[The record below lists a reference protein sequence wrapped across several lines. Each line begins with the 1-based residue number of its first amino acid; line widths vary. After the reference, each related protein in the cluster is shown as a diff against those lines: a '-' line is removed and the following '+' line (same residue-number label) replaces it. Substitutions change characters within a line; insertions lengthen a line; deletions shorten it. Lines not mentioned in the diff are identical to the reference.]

1 MANDLGAP
9 LGLRPAKRSWWRRI
23 PFGMIGMLILALMG
37 TIGGIWVAVIR
48 DPMGGQ
54 PIAVAAI
61 DRTKTGIG
69 RADVSVSVADDG
81 KPAKPAETASAEPA
95 KDKSTAAPAGD
106 ATSVR
111 RAPEA
116 VEGQPLPTQ
125 PIARVTEKGKYGLLP
140 RIASDGSRPFDVY
153 ARPAKHRPQATGR
166 VAMIVGGLGLSQ
178 TTTQEALRVLPPD
191 VTLAFAPYGSS
202 LDRWVQ
208 NARGDGH
215 ELLLQVPMEPFDYP
229 DNDPG
234 PHTLLASASPEINAD
249 RLEWL
254 MSRITNYAGVV
265 NYQGAKFTAG
275 ETALAPV
282 LRTLAGRGV
291 VYVDDG
297 GSSRSTAEAV
307 ARNVGIPFA
316 RGDVSIDTVPSDD
329 AIETRLAQLEQVARA
344 RGSAIGLASA
354 LPITLRHLQTWAKG
368 LESRGLV
375 LVPVSAVVGTPPG

>member
-9 LGLRPAKRSWWRRI
+9 LGLRPVKRSWWRRI
-23 PFGMIGMLILALMG
+23 PFGLIGVLVLALVA
-37 TIGGIWVAVIR
+37 TIGGIWITVIR

-54 PIAVAAI
+54 PTAVATI

-69 RADVSVSVADDG
+69 RADVAVSVADEG
-81 KPAKPAETASAEPA
+81 KTPKPAEP
-95 KDKSTAAPAGD
+95 DKTAAPPSGAPAGETT
-106 ATSVR
+106 ALR

-125 PIARVTEKGKYGLLP
+125 PIARVTEKGRYGLLP

-208 NARGDGH
+208 NARSEGH
-215 ELLLQVPMEPFDYP
+215 ELLLQLPMEPFDYP

-234 PHTLLASASPEINAD
+234 PHTLLTSVTPEINAD
-249 RLEWL
+249 RLDWL
-254 MSRITNYAGVV
+254 MSRITNYVGVV

-275 ETALAPV
+275 DPALTTV

-291 VYVDDG
+291 MYVDDG
-297 GSSRSTAEAV
+297 ASSRSTAEA
-307 ARNVGIPFA
+307 AAQNVRLPFA
-316 RGDVSIDTVPSDD
+316 RGDVTIDVVPNDD
-329 AIETRLAQLEQVARA
+329 AIEARLAQLEQVARA
-344 RGSAIGLASA
+344 RGSAVGLANA
-354 LPITLRHLQTWAKG
+354 LPITLRHLQSWAKG
-368 LESRGLV
+368 LESRGMV
-375 LVPVSAVVGTPPG
+375 LVPVSAVVGAPPG